1 MEVYGATTQ
10 QAKSNKPTVDF
21 DALNKHVVETCRLQ
35 QPETMLGVIS
45 VIVDLG
51 TQKQNDAEYDLEP
64 EDKQLTIEQLTEKYS
79 LDIHEG
85 KVRKFDKSFDSKTRS
100 WVIRKFVPQQDR
112 QSIVYAVDFP
122 SIMLDKGK
130 FFGEEEGKNVKPLR
144 LWIGGQYW
152 NKYQEKMLVQNV
164 IPLKVKNI
172 ADDGQPKKWSM
183 ATNSSLYKM
192 AVAAKI
198 INQGDAFLP
207 QDADKLLGKTLQF
220 KTQVFFNRGKDGKD
234 YYTEKLAF
242 ATGLTRDQAEKQVDS
257 TYLIQFNQ
265 ENDPQALKELRKHV
279 VNTIENATNY
289 VNQETGEPSAIKRQ
303 LEALRSGSQGGDT
316 PKQETPKQ
324 ETPKQETPK
333 QPKPTTVPEED
344 ESLPF

>member
-10 QAKSNKPTVDF
+10 QAKSNNPTVDF
-21 DALNKHVVETCRLQ
+21 NALNKYVVETCRLQ

-45 VIVDLG
+45 VMVDLG

-85 KVRKFDKSFDSKTRS
+85 KIRKFDKSFDSKTRS

-207 QDADKLLGKTLQF
+207 QDVDKLLGKTLQF

-242 ATGLTRDQAEKQVDS
+242 ATGLTRDQAEKQVDN

-289 VNQETGEPSAIKRQ
+289 VNQETGEPSSIKRQ
-303 LEALRSGSQGGDT
+303 LEALRSGSQGG
-316 PKQETPKQ
+316 

-333 QPKPTTVPEED
+333 QPKPKVTPTTVPEED
-344 ESLPF
+344 LDSPF

>member
-21 DALNKHVVETCRLQ
+21 DALNKYVVETCRLQ

-85 KVRKFDKSFDSKTRS
+85 KIRKFDKSFDSKTRS

-303 LEALRSGSQGGDT
+303 LEALRSGSQGA
-316 PKQETPKQ
+316 

-333 QPKPTTVPEED
+333 QPKPKVTPTTVPEED
-344 ESLPF
+344 ESDPIPF

>member
-10 QAKSNKPTVDF
+10 SKNQSNKPTVDF
-21 DALNKHVVETCRLQ
+21 DALNRYVVEECKLQ

-45 VIVDLG
+45 VMVDLG

-64 EDKQLTIEQLTEKYS
+64 ADKSLTIEELTEKYS
-79 LDIHEG
+79 LEIHEG
-85 KVRKFDKSFDSKTRS
+85 KIRKFDKSYDSKTRS

-172 ADDGQPKKWSM
+172 AEDGESKKWSM

-192 AVAAKI
+192 AVAAKL

-242 ATGLTRDQAEKQVDS
+242 ATGLTRDQAEKQVEN

-265 ENDPQALKELRKHV
+265 ENDPQALKELRKHI

-289 VNQETGEPSAIKRQ
+289 VNHETGEPSAIKRQ
-303 LEALRSGSQGGDT
+303 LDALRSGNTQTSEA
-316 PKQETPKQ
+316 PKQDVQVKEKKPVV
-324 ETPKQETPK
+324 PL
-333 QPKPTTVPEED
+333 QPQKSQD
-344 ESLPF
+344 LDDDLSF

>member
-10 QAKSNKPTVDF
+10 QAKSNKPTVQWDE
-21 DALNKHVVETCRLQ
+21 LNKYVVETCRLQ

-45 VIVDLG
+45 VMVDLG

-85 KVRKFDKSFDSKTRS
+85 KIRKFDKSFDSKTRS

-192 AVAAKI
+192 AVGAKI

-303 LEALRSGSQGGDT
+303 LEDLRSGGQGG
-316 PKQETPKQ
+316 

-333 QPKPTTVPEED
+333 QPKPKVTPTTVPEED
-344 ESLPF
+344 LDQVPF

>member
-1 MEVYGATTQ
+1 MEVYGATTKET
-10 QAKSNKPTVDF
+10 AKTTTPTVQWDE
-21 DALNKHVVETCRLQ
+21 LNKYVVETCRLQ

-45 VIVDLG
+45 VMVDLG

-85 KVRKFDKSFDSKTRS
+85 KIRKFDKSFDSKTRS

-242 ATGLTRDQAEKQVDS
+242 ATGLTRDQAEKQVDN

-303 LEALRSGSQGGDT
+303 LEALRSGSQGG
-316 PKQETPKQ
+316 

-333 QPKPTTVPEED
+333 QPKPKVTPTTVPDED
-344 ESLPF
+344 LDSVPF

>member
-10 QAKSNKPTVDF
+10 QSNSNKPTVDF
-21 DALNKHVVETCRLQ
+21 AALNQYVVETCRLQ

-45 VIVDLG
+45 VMVDLG

-85 KVRKFDKSFDSKTRS
+85 KIRKFDKSFDSKTRS

-198 INQGDAFLP
+198 INKGDVFLP

-303 LEALRSGSQGGDT
+303 LEALRSGSQGG
-316 PKQETPKQ
+316 

-333 QPKPTTVPEED
+333 QPKPKVTPTTVPDED
-344 ESLPF
+344 FDSVPF

>member
-10 QAKSNKPTVDF
+10 QSNSNKPTVDF
-21 DALNKHVVETCRLQ
+21 TALNQYVVETCRLQ

-242 ATGLTRDQAEKQVDS
+242 ATGLTRDQAEKQVDN

-303 LEALRSGSQGGDT
+303 LEALRSGSQGG
-316 PKQETPKQ
+316 

-333 QPKPTTVPEED
+333 QPKPKVTPTSVPEED
-344 ESLPF
+344 DENQIPF

>member
-21 DALNKHVVETCRLQ
+21 DALNKYVVETCRLQ

-85 KVRKFDKSFDSKTRS
+85 KIRKFDKSFDSKTRS

-242 ATGLTRDQAEKQVDS
+242 ATGLTRDQAEKLVDS

-303 LEALRSGSQGGDT
+303 LEALRSGSQGG
-316 PKQETPKQ
+316 

-333 QPKPTTVPEED
+333 QPKPKVTPTTVPEED
-344 ESLPF
+344 QDIPF

>member
-1 MEVYGATTQ
+1 MEIYGATTKET
-10 QAKSNKPTVDF
+10 AKTTTPTVQWDE
-21 DALNKHVVETCRLQ
+21 LNKYVVETCKLQ

-45 VIVDLG
+45 VMVDLG

-130 FFGEEEGKNVKPLR
+130 FFGEEEGRNVKPLR

-198 INQGDAFLP
+198 INQGEAFLP

-220 KTQVFFNRGKDGKD
+220 KTQVFFNRGKDGKE

-303 LEALRSGSQGGDT
+303 LEALRSGSQGG
-316 PKQETPKQ
+316 

-333 QPKPTTVPEED
+333 QPKPKVTPTTVPEED
-344 ESLPF
+344 FDSVPF

>member
-10 QAKSNKPTVDF
+10 QSKSNKPTVNF
-21 DALNKHVVETCRLQ
+21 EELNRYVVETCRLQ

-45 VIVDLG
+45 VMVDLG

-85 KVRKFDKSFDSKTRS
+85 KIRKFDKSFDSKTRS

-303 LEALRSGSQGGDT
+303 LEALRSGSQGG
-316 PKQETPKQ
+316 

-333 QPKPTTVPEED
+333 QPKPKVTPTSVPEET
-344 ESLPF
+344 ESDCPF

>member
-1 MEVYGATTQ
+1 MEVYGAATQ
-10 QAKSNKPTVDF
+10 QKNQSNKQTVNF
-21 DALNKHVVETCRLQ
+21 DALNQYVVETCQLQ
-35 QPETMLGVIS
+35 QPETMLGVVS
-45 VIVDLG
+45 VMVDLG
-51 TQKQNDAEYDLEP
+51 TQKQNDAEYDLDES
-64 EDKQLTIEQLTEKYS
+64 DKGLSIEELTEKYS

-85 KVRKFDKSFDSKTRS
+85 CIRKFDKSYDSKTKS

-122 SIMLDKGK
+122 DIMLDKGK
-130 FFGEEEGKNVKPLR
+130 FFGEEEGKNLKPLR

-164 IPLKVKNI
+164 IPLKVTNI
-172 ADDGQPKKWSM
+172 ADQGQPKKWSM
-183 ATNSSLYKM
+183 NPKSSLYKM

-198 INQGDAFLP
+198 INQGEAFLP

-220 KTQVFFNRGKDGKD
+220 KAQVFFNNGNDGKQ

-242 ATGLTRDQAEKQVDS
+242 AAGLARGQVEKEVDS

-265 ENDPQALKELRKHV
+265 DNDPQALKELRKHV

-303 LEALRSGSQGGDT
+303 LEALRSGNQGG
-316 PKQETPKQ
+316 ETPKQ
-324 ETPKQETPK
+324 DTPK

-344 ESLPF
+344 LDGSLPF

>member
-10 QAKSNKPTVDF
+10 QSKSNKPTVNF
-21 DALNKHVVETCRLQ
+21 EELNRYVVETCRLQ

-45 VIVDLG
+45 VMVDLG

-85 KVRKFDKSFDSKTRS
+85 KIRKFDKSFDSKTRS

-198 INQGDAFLP
+198 INKGDAFLP

-242 ATGLTRDQAEKQVDS
+242 ATGLTRDQAEKQVDN

-303 LEALRSGSQGGDT
+303 LEALRSGSQDG
-316 PKQETPKQ
+316 ES
-324 ETPKQETPK
+324 PKQETPK
-333 QPKPTTVPEED
+333 QPKPKVTPTAVTEED
-344 ESLPF
+344 ESDPIPF

>member
-1 MEVYGATTQ
+1 
-10 QAKSNKPTVDF
+10 
-21 DALNKHVVETCRLQ
+21 
-35 QPETMLGVIS
+35 
-45 VIVDLG
+45 
-51 TQKQNDAEYDLEP
+51 
-64 EDKQLTIEQLTEKYS
+64 
-79 LDIHEG
+79 
-85 KVRKFDKSFDSKTRS
+85 
-100 WVIRKFVPQQDR
+100 
-112 QSIVYAVDFP
+112 
-122 SIMLDKGK
+122 MLDKGK

-303 LEALRSGSQGGDT
+303 LEALRNGNQGG
-316 PKQETPKQ
+316 ETPKQ
-324 ETPKQETPK
+324 EAPK
-333 QPKPTTVPEED
+333 QPKPTSVPEED
-344 ESLPF
+344 DGSIIPF